1 MKNHREELRSLIQDA
16 ARRLAKADPAL
27 KTMVA
32 SGRNSVEIQL
42 ALRPEIK
49 AKVAAFAKKA
59 LPAADVASL
68 FKSDPFLPEGG
79 SSDFDSAVARGV
91 ALAVGFAFGQR
102 R

>member
-32 SGRNSVEIQL
+32 AGIPSPNIQL
-42 ALRPEIK
+42 ALRGGIA
-49 AKVAAFAKKA
+49 AKLTTFAKKA
-59 LPAADVASL
+59 LPADDVEAL
-68 FKSDPFLPEGG
+68 FAADPFLPEGG